1 MEYLNVINESE
12 LENTSLESPQ
22 VSVATSETGGELI
35 FGNPDSGRY
44 ISNAFVINTLNTP
57 V

>member
-22 VSVATSETGGELI
+22 VTVATSETGDELI

-44 ISNAFVINTLNTP
+44 MSTTAITNSLNTP

>member
-22 VSVATSETGGELI
+22 VTVATSETGDELI

-44 ISNAFVINTLNTP
+44 ISNAVVINTLNTP